1 MAYTINHTEVLET
14 EVCCN
19 CGILFAMPQD
29 FKQML
34 LSKPL
39 VKKFY
44 CPNGHEQWY
53 TGKSP
58 EAKLREAEAELSNE
72 RGRRRLAEE
81 NAEKARVQAKREA
94 TRRKNV
100 QARADAGVCQHCHR
114 QFKDV
119 AGHMER
125 KHPDH
130 FPKGMR
136 GRDKLALKALPGH

>member
-1 MAYTINHTEVLET
+1 MAIVISTNAVLET
-14 EVCCN
+14 ETCVT

-29 FKQML
+29 FKNRCIA
-34 LSKPL
+34 KPL

-53 TGKSP
+53 LGKSDQQ
-58 EAKLREAEAELSNE
+58 KLREAEAELNNE

-81 NAEKARVQAKREA
+81 EAEKARIAAKREA

-100 QARADAGVCQHCHR
+100 QRRADAGVCQHCHR
-114 QFKDV
+114 SFKDV
-119 AGHMER
+119 QGHMER

-130 FPKGMR
+130 FPDGMK
-136 GRDKLALKALPGH
+136 GRDKLADKR